1 MAIASRV
8 TKRALST
15 FAAAKLP
22 EEAVAAAA
30 AGEAIAATTAAVPLA
45 PTASSTKA
53 APLQF
58 QDTGRLF
65 AGEPTSALLRT
76 LAALQALSVGPLV
89 DVATAALR
97 SPAVAGSALGRA
109 AARATAYRH
118 FCAGE
123 TADEAAAVVRRL
135 WRGGMGGI
143 LDYGIEDA
151 EDGDAC
157 DRNAAGF
164 ISAVDVAAALPPGSV
179 SRRRRHRFTLP
190 FSSVACMAVGREAAT
205 SDGIF
210 GAVCCLPEWTD
221 LRIPWESS
229 RSRLPFLP
237 SESPGCLASWC

>member
-8 TKRALST
+8 PKRVLST
-15 FAAAKLP
+15 FAAEAGKLP
-22 EEAVAAAA
+22 EAVAAV
-30 AGEAIAATTAAVPLA
+30 TAVPL
-45 PTASSTKA
+45 PTSSQQQA
-53 APLQF
+53 ERRPLEF

-65 AGEPTSALLRT
+65 AGEPTSSLVRT

-123 TADEAAAVVRRL
+123 TAGEAAGVVRRL

-164 ISAVDVAAALPPGSV
+164 IAAVDVAAALPPGSV
-179 SRRRRHRFTLP
+179 SRRRL
-190 FSSVACMAVGREAAT
+190 
-205 SDGIF
+205 
-210 GAVCCLPEWTD
+210 L
-221 LRIPWESS
+221 L
-229 RSRLPFLP
+229 
-237 SESPGCLASWC
+237 

>member
-22 EEAVAAAA
+22 EEAVAAA
-30 AGEAIAATTAAVPLA
+30 VPLA
-45 PTASSTKA
+45 SSERTKKA
-53 APLQF
+53 LLQF
-58 QDTGRLF
+58 EDTGRLF

-135 WRGGMGGI
+135 WSGGMGGI

-164 ISAVDVAAALPPGSV
+164 ISAVDVASALPPGSV
-179 SRRRRHRFTLP
+179 SRRRHRLLFRL
-190 FSSVACMAVGREAAT
+190 FKKKKSSAACMAVGREAAT

-210 GAVCCLPEWTD
+210 GAVCSLLSARVDGPPD
-221 LRIPWESS
+221 SVGIFS
-229 RSRLPFLP
+229 
-237 SESPGCLASWC
+237 

>member
-8 TKRALST
+8 PKRVLYT
-15 FAAAKLP
+15 FAADAARLP
-22 EEAVAAAA
+22 EAVAAVT
-30 AGEAIAATTAAVPLA
+30 AGPVPL
-45 PTASSTKA
+45 PTSPSQAEKK
-53 APLQF
+53 PLEF

-65 AGEPTSALLRT
+65 AGEPTSSLVRT

-97 SPAVAGSALGRA
+97 SPAVEGSALGRA
-109 AARATAYRH
+109 AARATAYKH

-123 TADEAAAVVRRL
+123 TAAEAADVVHRL

-164 ISAVDVAAALPPGSV
+164 IAAVDVAAVLPPGSV
-179 SRRRRHRFTLP
+179 SRPPSHLLTLVQPVFFLLYLFFRGP
-190 FSSVACMAVGREAAT
+190 FAWR
-205 SDGIF
+205 
-210 GAVCCLPEWTD
+210 W
-221 LRIPWESS
+221 W
-229 RSRLPFLP
+229 
-237 SESPGCLASWC
+237 

>member
-8 TKRALST
+8 SKRALST
-15 FAAAKLP
+15 LAAAKLP
-22 EEAVAAAA
+22 EAVAAA
-30 AGEAIAATTAAVPLA
+30 EPL
-45 PTASSTKA
+45 PPA
-53 APLQF
+53 APAPCERAGGRVLRF
-58 QDTGRLF
+58 EDTGRLF
-65 AGEPTSALLRT
+65 AGEPTSALVRT

-89 DVATAALR
+89 DAATAALR

-151 EDGDAC
+151 EDGHAC

-164 ISAVDVAAALPPGSV
+164 IAAVDVAASLPPGSV
-179 SRRRRHRFTLP
+179 SRRRRRRLLFRSFLF
-190 FSSVACMAVGREAAT
+190 FSAACVAGGREHAT

-210 GAVCCLPEWTD
+210 GAVCRLREWT
-221 LRIPWESS
+221 
-229 RSRLPFLP
+229 
-237 SESPGCLASWC
+237 PGFRGNLLVVDSLVNRPLV

>member
-22 EEAVAAAA
+22 EEAVAAA
-30 AGEAIAATTAAVPLA
+30 VPLA
-45 PTASSTKA
+45 SSERTKKA
-53 APLQF
+53 LLQF
-58 QDTGRLF
+58 EDTGRLF

-97 SPAVAGSALGRA
+97 WPAVAGSALGRA

-135 WRGGMGGI
+135 WSGGMGGI

-164 ISAVDVAAALPPGSV
+164 ISAVDVASALPPGSV
-179 SRRRRHRFTLP
+179 SRRRHRLLFRLFKKKFLRGLHGGGTGG
-190 FSSVACMAVGREAAT
+190 CHVGRNLRCRLQ
-205 SDGIF
+205 S
-210 GAVCCLPEWTD
+210 AVCASGRTPGFRGNL
-221 LRIPWESS
+221 LVV
-229 RSRLPFLP
+229 
-237 SESPGCLASWC
+237 GCLA